1 MLNLFVSL
9 LLCFGVSSNIVLLN
23 GSGSLLF
30 QKEKQYTKFRI
41 LDSLFVSIGAAV
53 CLIATHLLYSY
64 VYKTYNLESLS
75 ILVSVLIVG
84 IWNLIV
90 SKIFSKMSHFNHYL
104 YEKSNS
110 FALDFVYILSIIFII
125 DMSAYNMIEMFIVAG
140 VVLIVTFVTNIVFG
154 FFIED
159 SNKSTINN
167 NYLNVPARLFMLAIF
182 SVIMYYA
189 ALLIK

>member
-23 GSGSLLF
+23 GSGALMF
-30 QKEKQYTKFRI
+30 QKEKQYTKFRV

-53 CLIATHLLYSY
+53 CLTAVYFLYSY

-84 IWNLIV
+84 IWNLLV
-90 SKIFSKMSHFNHYL
+90 SKIFSKMSHFTHYL

-110 FALDFVYILSIIFII
+110 FALDFVYLLSIIFIV
-125 DMSAYNMIEMFIVAG
+125 DMSAYGLVEMLILAG
-140 VVLIVTFVTNIVFG
+140 VVALVTFFTNLIFG

-159 SNKSTINN
+159 SNKSAIND

-182 SVIMYYA
+182 SVIVYYA
-189 ALLIK
+189 AMLIK